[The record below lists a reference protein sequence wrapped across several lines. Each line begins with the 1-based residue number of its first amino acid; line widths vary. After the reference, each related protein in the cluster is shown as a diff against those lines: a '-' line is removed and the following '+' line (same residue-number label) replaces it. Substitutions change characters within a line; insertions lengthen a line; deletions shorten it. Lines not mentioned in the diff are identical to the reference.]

1 MWDCEHCGCQAIAGT
16 LTFCPQCFTPRDE
29 DVAAESPAP
38 DASASASATVEDREI
53 PQPPEGPTEPTR
65 SNESGDPNE
74 GDWGPPDNGK
84 DH

>member
-16 LTFCPQCFTPRDE
+16 LTFCPQCFTPRYE

-38 DASASASATVEDREI
+38 DASASAPAAVEDRET
-53 PQPPEGPTEPTR
+53 PQPLEGPT
-65 SNESGDPNE
+65 
-74 GDWGPPDNGK
+74 GPPDGK